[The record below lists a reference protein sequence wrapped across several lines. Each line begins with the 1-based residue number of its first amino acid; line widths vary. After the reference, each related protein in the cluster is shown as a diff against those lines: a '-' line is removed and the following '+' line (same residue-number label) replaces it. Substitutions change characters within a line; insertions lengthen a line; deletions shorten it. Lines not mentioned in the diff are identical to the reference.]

1 VIAPILLVHGGQDRV
16 VPSSHGEWLARR
28 CPSAELW
35 LHPEDGHISILNQCA
50 AAMAWLREHANG
62 G

>member
-1 VIAPILLVHGGQDRV
+1 M
-16 VPSSHGEWLARR
+16 VPAAHGEWLARR

-35 LHPEDGHISILNQCA
+35 LHPEDGHISILNSGAA
-50 AAMAWLREHANG
+50 AAMGWLWERAEG

>member
-1 VIAPILLVHGGQDRV
+1 

-35 LHPEDGHISILNQCA
+35 LRPEDGHISILNQSA
-50 AAMAWLREHANG
+50 AAYGVAPEHADRG
-62 G
+62 